1 MASNKG
7 YVMAIQT
14 LRGSRL
20 DHYRYGEP
28 SSVLSVENISSHYEL
43 LPAEVKARITKSII
57 HPEDL

>member
-1 MASNKG
+1 
-7 YVMAIQT
+7 MAIQT